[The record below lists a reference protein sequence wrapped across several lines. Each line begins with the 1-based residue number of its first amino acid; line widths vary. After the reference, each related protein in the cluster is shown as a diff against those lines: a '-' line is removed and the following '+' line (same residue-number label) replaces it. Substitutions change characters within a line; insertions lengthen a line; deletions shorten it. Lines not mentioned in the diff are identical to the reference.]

1 MTRVPGEFELIE
13 TYFAPLAAA
22 QAGSFGLRN
31 DAAVARVSPG
41 HQLVA
46 TSDMLIA
53 GVHFLADD
61 PPDAIGA
68 KCLAVNLS
76 DLAAMGARP
85 LGYLLSICWP
95 RAPEDKWV
103 EAFTQ
108 GLAPMQERYDCR
120 LLGGD
125 TTSGSAGLVICVT
138 AIGEIADGRALTRS
152 GAREGDQVYVS
163 GTLGDAALGL
173 AILQHEIDAAGEGTH
188 RHLIERYRAPTPR
201 LALGR
206 ALADKGLASAC
217 LDVSDGL
224 LADAGHI
231 AEASGLRVTIEQAR
245 VPLSQGAE
253 MLLKRDPG
261 LWPRVLSGGD
271 DYELLFTVGAERVGE
286 LEDLAAA
293 LELPLTA
300 IGHVEDGRGVLL
312 VAPDG
317 TRSEGRDGGWR
328 HF

>member
-1 MTRVPGEFELIE
+1 
-13 TYFAPLAAA
+13 
-22 QAGSFGLRN
+22 
-31 DAAVARVSPG
+31 
-41 HQLVA
+41 
-46 TSDMLIA
+46 
-53 GVHFLADD
+53 
-61 PPDAIGA
+61 
-68 KCLAVNLS
+68 
-76 DLAAMGARP
+76 
-85 LGYLLSICWP
+85 
-95 RAPEDKWV
+95 
-103 EAFTQ
+103 
-108 GLAPMQERYDCR
+108 
-120 LLGGD
+120 
-125 TTSGSAGLVICVT
+125 
-138 AIGEIADGRALTRS
+138 
-152 GAREGDQVYVS
+152 
-163 GTLGDAALGL
+163 L

-217 LDVSDGL
+217 LDISDGL

-300 IGHVEDGRGVLL
+300 IGHVEEGRGVLL

>member
-1 MTRVPGEFELIE
+1 MTRVPGEFKLIE

-22 QAGSFGLRN
+22 HAGSFGLHN
-31 DAAVARVSPG
+31 DAAVAWVSPG

-53 GVHFLADD
+53 GVHFLTDD
-61 PPDAIGA
+61 PPDAIAA

-108 GLAPMQERYDCR
+108 GLARMQERYDFQ

-152 GAREGDQVYVS
+152 GTRQGELVYVS

-173 AILQHEIDAAGEGTH
+173 AILRREIDAVGEGAR
-188 RHLIERYRAPTPR
+188 RHLVERYHAPTPR
-201 LALGR
+201 LALGQ
-206 ALADKGLASAC
+206 ALADKGLAGAC
-217 LDVSDGL
+217 LDISDGL

-253 MLLKRDPG
+253 ILLKRDPS
-261 LWPRVLSGGD
+261 LWSRVLSGGD

-286 LEDLAAA
+286 LEDLAAV

-300 IGHVEDGRGVLL
+300 IGHVEEGRGVIL
-312 VAPDG
+312 VDLDG
-317 TRSEGRDGGWR
+317 KRLEGRDGGWR